1 MSAWQVDL
9 SRKAARQIRRLPDK
23 IAKENLFALLRDI
36 ELHGPVRGNWPN
48 YSKLGQG
55 RHHCHIKK
63 GKPTYVAIWE
73 EQNNQIRLV
82 EVTYVGTHERAPY

>member
-1 MSAWQVDL
+1 MSSWQVDL
-9 SRKAARQIRRLPDK
+9 NKKVARQIQRLPVK
-23 IAKENLFALLRDI
+23 TAKENLFALLRDI

-63 GKPTYVAIWE
+63 YGSSPD
-73 EQNNQIRLV
+73 
-82 EVTYVGTHERAPY
+82 